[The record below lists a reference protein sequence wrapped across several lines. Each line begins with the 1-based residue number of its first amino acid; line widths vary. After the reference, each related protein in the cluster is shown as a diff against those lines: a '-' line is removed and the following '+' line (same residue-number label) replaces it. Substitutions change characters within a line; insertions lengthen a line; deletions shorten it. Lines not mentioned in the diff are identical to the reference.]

1 MTFVQIYMRA
11 RPAQD
16 CRKVEDVMFV
26 DKCDVGNRTV
36 PRDRFIV
43 DTLLNGAIRFAKKK
57 KTIFMSIIL
66 NFKRVFDLFMMS
78 VYRLL
83 IYVF

>member
-26 DKCDVGNRTV
+26 DKCDVGYRTV

-43 DTLLNGAIRFAKKK
+43 DTLLNGVIRFAKKS
-57 KTIFMSIIL
+57 IFMSIIL
-66 NFKRVFDLFMMS
+66 NFKRVFDLFIM
-78 VYRLL
+78 YLQRLL
-83 IYVF
+83 IYFL